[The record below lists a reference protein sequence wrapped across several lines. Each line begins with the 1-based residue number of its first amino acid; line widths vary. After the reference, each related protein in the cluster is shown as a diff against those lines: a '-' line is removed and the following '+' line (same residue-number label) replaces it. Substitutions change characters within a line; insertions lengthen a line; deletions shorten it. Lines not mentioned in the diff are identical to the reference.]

1 MSEAD
6 DSDTYYYDNELFHQ
20 AIYTA
25 SHSSFL
31 IEQCTALHRRLRPY
45 RRLQL
50 RVRNRMKTSLSEH
63 QGIVNAILSGDADAA
78 REQLRQH
85 IAVQGDRFSDL
96 VATLSQRKALLA

>member
-6 DSDTYYYDNELFHQ
+6 YSDTYYYDNELFHQ

-25 SHSSFL
+25 SHSFL
-31 IEQCTALHRRLRPY
+31 IEQCSALHRWLRPY

-50 RVRNRMKTSLSEH
+50 RVRNRMKTSFSEH
-63 QGIVNAILSGDADAA
+63 AAIVNAILSGDADAA
-78 REQLRQH
+78 RAQLRQH

-96 VATLSQRKALLA
+96 VATLSERKAPIG